1 MLESVQK
8 YYFMR
13 KDGMKKI
20 SLLFAASLLLAA
32 CSGRQEASNSNFTDA
47 INEFGKNDKV
57 CLAVNLV
64 LDNAQGGINNMITL
78 GNKEIRIARKNSDGE
93 KVNKTALKQMDI
105 LTDADLY
112 EQGKDVTL
120 TVNGGPDIPQAV
132 YYRTSKGEANV
143 LNSAQGS
150 LLCLGTQK
158 VDKIVLFTEPT
169 PANGMTISK
178 VVYDAKLVPEK
189 WAENLIKTTDENWW
203 KSLQEPQR
211 RAAILVLTDKGW
223 KDERALH

>member
-1 MLESVQK
+1 
-8 YYFMR
+8 
-13 KDGMKKI
+13 MKKI

-32 CSGRQEASNSNFTDA
+32 CSGKQEASNSNFTNA

-178 VVYDAKLVPEK
+178 VVFDAKLVPEK

>member
-1 MLESVQK
+1 
-8 YYFMR
+8 
-13 KDGMKKI
+13 MKKI
-20 SLLFAASLLLAA
+20 SVLAVSLLLAA
-32 CSGRQEASNSNFTDA
+32 CEGKREANNTNFAEA
-47 INEFGKNDKV
+47 INDFAKNDKV
-57 CLAVNLV
+57 CLAVNLM
-64 LDNAQGGINNMITL
+64 LDNAQGGMNNTIAL
-78 GNKEIRIARKNSDGE
+78 GSKEIRIARKNSDGD

-112 EQGKDVTL
+112 EKGKDATL
-120 TVNGGPDIPQAV
+120 TVNGGKDIPQAV
-132 YYRTSKGEANV
+132 YYRTSKSEGNV
-143 LNSAQGS
+143 INNTQGS

-169 PANGMTISK
+169 PANGMTVSK

-189 WAENLIKTTDENWW
+189 WAEKLLKNTDENWW

-211 RAAILVLTDKGW
+211 RAAVLVLTDKGW

>member
-1 MLESVQK
+1 
-8 YYFMR
+8 
-13 KDGMKKI
+13 MKKI

-203 KSLQEPQR
+203 KSLHEPQR

>member
-1 MLESVQK
+1 
-8 YYFMR
+8 
-13 KDGMKKI
+13 MKNI

-32 CSGRQEASNSNFTDA
+32 CGGKQEANNSNFTDA

-64 LDNAQGGINNMITL
+64 LDNAQGGINNMVTL
-78 GNKEIRIARKNSDGE
+78 GNKEIRIARKNSDGD

-112 EQGKDVTL
+112 EQVKDGTL

-189 WAENLIKTTDENWW
+189 WAEKLIKTTDENWW

-211 RAAILVLTDKGW
+211 RAAVLVLTDKGW

>member
-1 MLESVQK
+1 
-8 YYFMR
+8 MR

-20 SLLFAASLLLAA
+20 SLLFVASLLLAA
-32 CSGRQEASNSNFTDA
+32 CSGKQEASNSNFTDA

-57 CLAVNLV
+57 CMAVNLV

>member
-1 MLESVQK
+1 
-8 YYFMR
+8 
-13 KDGMKKI
+13 MKKI
-20 SLLFAASLLLAA
+20 SLLFVASLLLAA

-120 TVNGGPDIPQAV
+120 TVNGGPDIPQAM

-211 RAAILVLTDKGW
+211 RTAILVLTDKGW

>member
-1 MLESVQK
+1 
-8 YYFMR
+8 
-13 KDGMKKI
+13 MKKI

-32 CSGRQEASNSNFTDA
+32 CSGKQEASNSNFTNA

-105 LTDADLY
+105 LADADLY

>member
-1 MLESVQK
+1 
-8 YYFMR
+8 
-13 KDGMKKI
+13 MKKI

-32 CSGRQEASNSNFTDA
+32 CSGKQEASNSNFTNA

-78 GNKEIRIARKNSDGE
+78 GNKEIRIARKNSEGE

>member
-1 MLESVQK
+1 
-8 YYFMR
+8 
-13 KDGMKKI
+13 MKKI

-32 CSGRQEASNSNFTDA
+32 CSGKQEASNSNFTNA

>member
-1 MLESVQK
+1 
-8 YYFMR
+8 
-13 KDGMKKI
+13 MKKI

-105 LTDADLY
+105 LADADLY

-178 VVYDAKLVPEK
+178 VIYDAKLVPEK

-211 RAAILVLTDKGW
+211 RAAVLVLTDKGW

>member
-1 MLESVQK
+1 
-8 YYFMR
+8 
-13 KDGMKKI
+13 MKKI

-64 LDNAQGGINNMITL
+64 LDNAQGGVNNMITL

-178 VVYDAKLVPEK
+178 VVYDAKLVLEK

>member
-1 MLESVQK
+1 
-8 YYFMR
+8 
-13 KDGMKKI
+13 MKKI

-32 CSGRQEASNSNFTDA
+32 CSGKQEASNSNFTNA

-189 WAENLIKTTDENWW
+189 WAENLIKITDENWW